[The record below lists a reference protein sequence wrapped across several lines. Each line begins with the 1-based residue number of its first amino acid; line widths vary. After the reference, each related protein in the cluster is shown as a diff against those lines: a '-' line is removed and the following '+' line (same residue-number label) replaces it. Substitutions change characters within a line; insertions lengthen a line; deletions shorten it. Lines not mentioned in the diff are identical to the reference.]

1 MSPHLSGLFRHTD
14 RSRQRAQ
21 VRKLMMNNR
30 IGVYAGVDAT
40 APSLH
45 LGHLVAFMPLFWLYI
60 NGFGAYTVIGSST
73 AKIGDPTGKSKD
85 RPNIPNSEIVQN
97 MTSIHYQLAALW
109 RSVERKT
116 LNPMG
121 LTRGW
126 AWSRGIINNN
136 AWWNKQPLL
145 EIFKV
150 LGSHMRIGPLL
161 SRDNVKARLEDGSGM
176 SLAEFAYPMM
186 QGWDW
191 WQLYKQRSVQMQIGG
206 SDQYSNILLGAQCVK
221 HCVRNEAD
229 FLPANAPIPEMVGLT
244 VPLLTT
250 SSGAKFGKSEG
261 NAVWLD
267 PFRTPPFDLYGY
279 LVRRSDDEV
288 ERLLKL
294 LTFLPQQQIAKVV
307 EEHKQ
312 DPPKRIAQHLLA
324 FEVVDFV
331 HGSDVAKGA
340 QIQHRQMYGYNRG
353 TVPSTSSG
361 LAPQTAEHYHHPSHI
376 PEQEPFQPRIDMKLP
391 RSLLKESLP
400 YIALA
405 AEFTESRG
413 EADRLIKAGG
423 MYIGGAPGQ
432 KGGDQKGMGSYN
444 LAFTPLKTWTPDYN
458 ELYLIENKVM
468 ILRRGKHNVRCIEF
482 IHDKEFEK
490 LGLTFRGQ
498 KRLGRTRQALALL
511 RELKGLVDTQEEPIL
526 KQRVEKATA
535 ALEKRSE
542 EEVRGLVEPLRH
554 KPVVKIPGEEPRDAP
569 YSRKGVL
576 IKQLRDIERIV
587 SNDKGEV
594 LKDEHHAPG
603 EIKKLEK
610 QLKGVFKETHEVK
623 SKSSF

>member
-1 MSPHLSGLFRHTD
+1 MSASLFEFFRHTD

-21 VRKLMMNNR
+21 VRELMLNKR

-45 LGHLVAFMPLFWLYI
+45 LGHLVAFMPLFWMYI
-60 NGFGAYTVIGSST
+60 NGYGAYTVIGAST
-73 AKIGDPTGKSKD
+73 AKIGDPTGRLKD
-85 RPNIPNSEIVQN
+85 RPTMPSSEVVQN
-97 MTSIHYQLAALW
+97 MTSIHYQLSALW
-109 RSVERKT
+109 RAVERKT
-116 LNPMG
+116 LKPMG

-145 EIFKV
+145 EIFKL
-150 LGSHMRIGPLL
+150 LGAHLRIGPLL

-191 WQLYKQRSVQMQIGG
+191 WQLFKQRSVQMQIGG

-221 HCVRNEAD
+221 HCVKNEHD
-229 FLPANAPIPEMVGLT
+229 YWPKETQFPEMVGLT

-267 PFRTPPFDLYGY
+267 PFRTSAFDLYGY
-279 LVRRSDDEV
+279 LVRRPDDEV

-294 LTFLPQQQIAKVV
+294 LTFLSQQKIAEVV
-307 EEHKQ
+307 EEHQQ
-312 DPPKRIAQHLLA
+312 DPPKRVAQHLLA

-331 HGSDVAKGA
+331 HGPHVAKEV
-340 QIQHRQMYGYNRG
+340 QTQHRQMYGYDRG
-353 TVPSTSSG
+353 TAPSTSPG
-361 LAPQTAEHYHHPSHI
+361 LVPQTPEDYQHPSHL
-376 PEQEPFQPRIDMKLP
+376 PQQEPFRPRIDMKLP

-400 YIALA
+400 YIVLA

-432 KGGDQKGMGSYN
+432 KGGEQKGMGSDN
-444 LAFTPLKTWTPDYN
+444 LNFTPLRTWTPEYN
-458 ELYLIENKVM
+458 DLYLIEEKLM
-468 ILRRGKHNVRCIEF
+468 ILRRGKHNIRCIEF
-482 IHDKEFEK
+482 IDDLEFRQM
-490 LGLTFRGQ
+490 GLIYRGQ
-498 KRLGRTRQALALL
+498 KRLGRTRQALSIL
-511 RELKGLVDTQEEPIL
+511 RELEGLLGSPGEAIL
-526 KQRVEKATA
+526 KRRVQTATA
-535 ALEKRSE
+535 ALLKRSE
-542 EEVRGLVEPLRH
+542 AEMQGLVEPLKH
-554 KPVVKIPGEEPRDAP
+554 DPVVAKPVEESGDVP
-569 YSRKGVL
+569 YSRKDVL
-576 IKQLRDIERIV
+576 IRQLRDIEQIAGTYR
-587 SNDKGEV
+587 EV
-594 LKDEHHAPG
+594 GGSYER
-603 EIKKLEK
+603 
-610 QLKGVFKETHEVK
+610 
-623 SKSSF
+623 